1 MIGCAVILGG
11 GMGGLFSAL
20 TLAPLCERIVVLER
34 DPAPPDST
42 DAAFS
47 DWPRRGASQ
56 MRHTHAFRARMTGI
70 LRREHPEVLIEL
82 CRRGVR
88 EQGFAETLPDEA
100 RRHYVPAP
108 GDDDLTVLLSRRSTF
123 ELALHCSLA
132 AHPNVELR
140 TGVFVTGLLTRRDE
154 AGALVAAGFST
165 AGGPLLGDVV
175 IDAGGRTSP
184 VAEWLEEL
192 GAAPPQVGSSAGIVY
207 FTQFFQLRPGATPPR
222 RAAVGDLGYLKF
234 GAIPAD
240 NGAYSITLAVPEA
253 DLALRQAAAR
263 PDSFARIVAALPAAA
278 AWIDPSLA
286 RPLGRPAGMGDLKSR
301 WRDMV
306 PGGEPLVLNLF
317 SVGDSLMLTNP
328 LYGRGC
334 TLAAIEA
341 HLLRDALRAYADPVA
356 RARSYA
362 AAVRRELGLHFE
374 DMRRM
379 DAAAVEAAVAHLG
392 GGTRP
397 PWPVRLKRHYLQHGL
412 GIATRRSLDLTR
424 RSLRAFHLLEPPK
437 RWQAD
442 PRTVAAA
449 LGSLLRGRRAN
460 AGFYPPSGPSRE
472 QVLELAALKA

>member
-1 MIGCAVILGG
+1 MIGCAVVLGG

-20 TLAPLCERIVVLER
+20 ALAPLCQRIVVLER
-34 DPAPPDST
+34 DPPPPHST

-56 MRHTHAFRARMTGI
+56 MRHTHAFRARMTRL
-70 LRREHPEVLIEL
+70 LRREHPEVLAEL
-82 CRRGVR
+82 RRLGVM
-88 EQGFAETLPDEA
+88 EQTFAETLPDEA

-123 ELALHCSLA
+123 ELALHRSLA
-132 AHPNVELR
+132 ARPNVELR
-140 TGVFVTGLLTRRDE
+140 SGAFVTGLLTRRD
-154 AGALVAAGFST
+154 ATGTLVAEGFST
-165 AGGPLLGDVV
+165 ADGPRRGDIV
-175 IDAGGRTSP
+175 IDAGGRSSP
-184 VAEWLEEL
+184 VAEWLEAA

-222 RAAVGDLGYLKF
+222 RAAVGDLVYLKF

-240 NGAYSITLAVPEA
+240 NGAHSITLAVPEA
-253 DLALRQAAAR
+253 DLALRQAAAH
-263 PDSFARIVAALPAAA
+263 PDGFARIVGALPAAS
-278 AWIDPSLA
+278 AWIDPA
-286 RPLGRPAGMGDLKSR
+286 VATPLGRPAGMGDLKSR
-301 WRDMV
+301 WRDMA
-306 PGGEPLVLNLF
+306 PGGAPLALNLF

-341 HLLRDALRAYADPVA
+341 HLLRDALRASVDPIA

-362 AAVRRELGLHFE
+362 AAVHRELGLHFE

-392 GGTRP
+392 AGTRP
-397 PWPVRLKRHYLQHGL
+397 RWPVRLKRHYLQHGL

-424 RSLRAFHLLEPPK
+424 RSLRAFHLLEPPG

-449 LGSLLRGRRAN
+449 LGSLLRGQRAN
-460 AGFYPPSGPSRE
+460 AEFYPPAGPTRA
-472 QVLELAALKA
+472 QVLELAQLRA